1 MKTYQISILF
11 LLLST
16 TSSYAAGSG
25 HVGDLFAPAVNF
37 VILFGFIIFKY
48 KGAISKSFTDESIR
62 VEGLLSDAAEADK
75 QATLKLESLEKE
87 LSNIESVKNGLK
99 TKANEQL
106 NAQVEII
113 NKESTGKLNKLI
125 DDQELKFEQ
134 EKAILAKD
142 VNSRVLDLVINNAKN
157 LVMNDSTKKNK
168 TEEKLISSIQ

>member
-1 MKTYQISILF
+1 MNL
-11 LLLST
+11 
-16 TSSYAAGSG
+16 
-25 HVGDLFAPAVNF
+25 
-37 VILFGFIIFKY
+37 
-48 KGAISKSFTDESIR
+48 R
-62 VEGLLSDAAEADK
+62 VESLLSDAAEADK

-113 NKESTGKLNKLI
+113 NKESTGKLNKLV

-142 VNSRVLDLVINNAKN
+142 VNSKILDLVINNAKN
-157 LVMNDSTKKNK
+157 LVTNDSLKKNK